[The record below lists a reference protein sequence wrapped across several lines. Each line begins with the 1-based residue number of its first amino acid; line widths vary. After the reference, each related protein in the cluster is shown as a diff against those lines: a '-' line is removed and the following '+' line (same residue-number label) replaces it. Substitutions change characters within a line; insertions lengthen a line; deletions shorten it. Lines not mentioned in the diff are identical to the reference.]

1 LVQDLQLFDWNK
13 HEGRMIRERTESRS
27 ALRTA
32 TTTAGHQIQQ
42 LKGRPETGKDA
53 AGRINPQPIIRPPVP
68 L

>member
-1 LVQDLQLFDWNK
+1 
-13 HEGRMIRERTESRS
+13 MIRERIESRS

-32 TTTAGHQIQQ
+32 TTTAERQIQQ

-53 AGRINPQPIIRPPVP
+53 AVMINPQPIIRPPVP

>member
-1 LVQDLQLFDWNK
+1 
-13 HEGRMIRERTESRS
+13 MIRERTESRS

-32 TTTAGHQIQQ
+32 TTTAERQIQQ

-53 AGRINPQPIIRPPVP
+53 AVMINPQPIIGPQVP